1 MIRARTQGGRIG
13 RGTRTLERIAARVRD
28 ESGAT
33 IVLVTIGM
41 VAFLS
46 AVALGVDP
54 ARAMITKQNLSRAV
68 DAAAL
73 AGAKALRLGQ
83 GVAQQRALALAAAN
97 NVVEGQNGMS
107 ITVSFGINAD
117 GEQTV
122 AVSATQT
129 MPTTLMAILG
139 PASIDVATQAVAAV
153 PPVDMVLVL
162 DQSGSLGSMNA
173 FDDLQNAAKSFVAN
187 FDDNLDQVGLV
198 SFNIRAAERFM
209 IAQPFVSGIQT
220 EIDAMN
226 SVGYTNT
233 GEGLR
238 LAGLQMQSPVVRQR
252 SAKVVVFF
260 TDGRPTASRDI
271 FSGSDR
277 IMAVP
282 WGASNNVS
290 GYWDNPPSLPL
301 DSYVG
306 PDGCGGVPL
315 CFGIWTEPL
324 VRAKTLQDGID
335 EADVLRAAGV
345 LVYTIALGNPNAG
358 DPLQT
363 PDLVYLQLLA
373 NENGV
378 ADPSQPEGKSYFAP
392 TAAELQAV
400 FDQVASDLLARL
412 AS

>member
-1 MIRARTQGGRIG
+1 MAGRI
-13 RGTRTLERIAARVRD
+13 RD

-33 IVLVTIGM
+33 IVLVTISM
-41 VAFLS
+41 VALLS
-46 AVALGVDP
+46 GVALAVDP
-54 ARAMITKQNLSRAV
+54 GRAVITKARLARAV

-73 AGAKALRLGQ
+73 AGAKSLRLGQ
-83 GVAQQRALALAAAN
+83 GVAQQRALVLAAAN
-97 NVVEGQNGMS
+97 GVVDGQNGMS
-107 ITVSFGINAD
+107 VSIGFGVNAD

-122 AVSATQT
+122 AVSASQT

-139 PASIDVATQAVAAV
+139 PASIDVSTQAIAAV

-162 DQSGSLGSMNA
+162 DQSGSLGSMGA
-173 FDDLQNAAKSFVAN
+173 FDDLQNASKSFVAN

-198 SFNIRAAERFM
+198 SFNIRGADRFL
-209 IAQPFVSGIQT
+209 IGQPFVSTIQT
-220 EIDAMN
+220 EIDGMN

-238 LAGLQMQSPVVRQR
+238 LAGLQMQSGVVRQR

-282 WGASNNVS
+282 WATSTNVA
-290 GYWDNPPSLPL
+290 GYWDNPLSLPL

-306 PDGCGGVPL
+306 PDGCGGVPV
-315 CFGIWTEPL
+315 CFSIWTEPL

-335 EADVLRAAGV
+335 QADVLRAAGI
-345 LVYTIALGNPNAG
+345 LVYTIALGNPGAA

-363 PDLVYLQLLA
+363 PDLVYLESLA
-373 NENGV
+373 NVNGITN
-378 ADPSQPEGKSYFAP
+378 PNQPQGKSYFAP

>member
-1 MIRARTQGGRIG
+1 
-13 RGTRTLERIAARVRD
+13 
-28 ESGAT
+28 
-33 IVLVTIGM
+33 M
-41 VAFLS
+41 VALLS
-46 AVALGVDP
+46 GVALGIDP
-54 ARAMITKQNLSRAV
+54 ARALITKQNLARAV

-73 AGAKALRLGQ
+73 AGAKSLRLGQ

-107 ITVSFGINAD
+107 ITVGFGTNAD
-117 GEQTV
+117 GEETV
-122 AVSATQT
+122 AVSASQT
-129 MPTTLMAILG
+129 MPTTLMSILG
-139 PASIDVATQAVAAV
+139 PSSIDVGSQAVAAV

-173 FDDLQNAAKSFVAN
+173 FDDLQDASKSFVAN

-198 SFNIRAAERFM
+198 SFNIRGTNRFV
-209 IAQPFVSGIQT
+209 ISQPFVSAIQT
-220 EIDAMN
+220 EIDGMN

-238 LAGLQMQSPVVRQR
+238 LALQQMQNAVVRQR

-282 WGASNNVS
+282 WGTSSNVA
-290 GYWDNPPSLPL
+290 GYWDDPANLPL

-335 EADVLRAAGV
+335 QADALRAAGI

-358 DPLQT
+358 NPLQT

-378 ADPSQPEGKSYFAP
+378 ANPSQPQGKSYFAP
-392 TAAELQAV
+392 TAAELQTV

>member
-1 MIRARTQGGRIG
+1 MMNLARRIK
-13 RGTRTLERIAARVRD
+13 D

-33 IVLVTIGM
+33 IVLVTISM
-41 VAFLS
+41 VALLS
-46 AVALGVDP
+46 GVAMAVDP
-54 ARAMITKQNLSRAV
+54 GRAVVTKARLSRAV

-73 AGAKALRLGQ
+73 AGAKSMRLGQ
-83 GVAQQRALALAAAN
+83 SVALQRATALAAAN
-97 NVVEGQNGMS
+97 GVVDGQDGISLS
-107 ITVSFGINAD
+107 IGFGTNAD

-139 PASIDVATQAVAAV
+139 PPSIDVGTQAVAAV

-173 FDDLQNAAKSFVAN
+173 FDDLQDAAKSFVAN

-198 SFNIRAAERFM
+198 SFNIRGADRFM
-209 IAQPFVSGIQT
+209 INNPFTSAIQT
-220 EIDAMN
+220 EIDGMN

-238 LAGLQMQSPVVRQR
+238 LAGLQMQSGVVRQR
-252 SAKVVVFF
+252 SAKVVIFF
-260 TDGRPTASRDI
+260 TDGRPTASRDM

-282 WGASNNVS
+282 WATSNNVS
-290 GYWDNPPSLPL
+290 GYWDNPMSLPL

-306 PDGCGGVPL
+306 PDGCGGVTL

-324 VRAKTLQDGID
+324 LRAKTLQDGVN
-335 EADVLRAAGV
+335 EADVLRAAGI

-363 PDLVYLQLLA
+363 PDLVYLQGLA
-373 NENGV
+373 NVNGV
-378 ADPSQPEGKSYFAP
+378 TDPSQPQGKSYFAP

>member
-1 MIRARTQGGRIG
+1 MIDTRVNDRWATRAGRALGRFAGRIK
-13 RGTRTLERIAARVRD
+13 D

-33 IVLVTIGM
+33 IVLVTISM
-41 VAFLS
+41 VALLS
-46 AVALGVDP
+46 GVALAVDP
-54 ARAMITKQNLSRAV
+54 GRAVVAKARMARAV
-68 DAAAL
+68 DAGAL
-73 AGAKALRLGQ
+73 AGAKSLRLGQ
-83 GVAQQRALALAAAN
+83 AVAQQRALALAAAN
-97 NVVEGQNGMS
+97 GVVNGQGGISLS
-107 ITVSFGINAD
+107 IGFGTNAD

-129 MPTTLMAILG
+129 LPTTLMAILG
-139 PASIDVATQAVAAV
+139 PSSIDVSAQAVAAV

-173 FDDLQNAAKSFVAN
+173 FDDLQDASKSFVAN

-198 SFNIRAAERFM
+198 SFNIRGADRFV
-209 IAQPFVSGIQT
+209 ISQPFVSAIQT
-220 EIDAMN
+220 QIDGMN

-238 LAGLQMQSPVVRQR
+238 LAGLQMQSAVVRQR

-282 WGASNNVS
+282 WATSNNVA
-290 GYWDNPPSLPL
+290 GYWDNPLSLPL

-335 EADVLRAAGV
+335 EAAVLRAAGI
-345 LVYTIALGNPNAG
+345 LVYTIALGNPNAA

-378 ADPSQPEGKSYFAP
+378 ADPNQPQGKSYFAP

>member
-1 MIRARTQGGRIG
+1 M
-13 RGTRTLERIAARVRD
+13 
-28 ESGAT
+28 
-33 IVLVTIGM
+33 LVTISM

-46 AVALGVDP
+46 GVALAVDP
-54 ARAMITKQNLSRAV
+54 GRAVVTKARLARAV

-73 AGAKALRLGQ
+73 AGAKSMRLGQ
-83 GVAQQRALALAAAN
+83 GVAEQRALSLAAAN
-97 NVVEGQNGMS
+97 GVVDGQNGIS
-107 ITVSFGINAD
+107 ISVGFGTNAE

-122 AVSATQT
+122 AVSASQT
-129 MPTTLMAILG
+129 LPTTLMAILG
-139 PASIDVATQAVAAV
+139 PPSIDIGSQAVAAV

-162 DQSGSLGSMNA
+162 DQSGSLGTMNA
-173 FDDLQNAAKSFVAN
+173 FDDLQIAAKSFVAN

-198 SFNIRAAERFM
+198 SFNIRAADRFQ
-209 IAQPFVSGIQT
+209 IDKPFVGAIQT
-220 EIDAMN
+220 EIDNMT

-238 LAGLQMQSPVVRQR
+238 LAGQQMQSGVIRQR

-260 TDGRPTASRDI
+260 TDGRPTASRDV

-282 WGASNNVS
+282 WASSANVS
-290 GYWDNPPSLPL
+290 GYWDNPLSLPL

-324 VRAKTLQDGID
+324 LRAKTLQDGNVQA
-335 EADVLRAAGV
+335 EALRAAGV
-345 LVYTIALGNPNAG
+345 LVYTIALGNPNAA

-363 PDLVYLQLLA
+363 PDLVYLQGLA

-378 ADPSQPEGKSYFAP
+378 TNPSQPQGKSYFAP

>member
-1 MIRARTQGGRIG
+1 M
-13 RGTRTLERIAARVRD
+13 TRTKAANRRVTRRGRALSRLTARIRD

-33 IVLVTIGM
+33 IVLVTICM
-41 VAFLS
+41 VAVLS
-46 AVALGVDP
+46 GVALAVDP
-54 ARAMITKQNLSRAV
+54 GRAVITKAHLSRAV

-73 AGAKALRLGQ
+73 AGAKSLRLGQ
-83 GVAQQRALALAAAN
+83 SVALQRAAALAAAN
-97 NVVEGQNGMS
+97 GVVDGQNGVSLS
-107 ITVSFGINAD
+107 IGFGTNAD

-122 AVSATQT
+122 AVSASQT

-139 PASIDVATQAVAAV
+139 PSSISVGTQAVAAV

-173 FDDLQNAAKSFVAN
+173 FDDLQNASKSFVAN

-198 SFNIRAAERFM
+198 SFNIRAADRFQ
-209 IAQPFVSGIQT
+209 IGQPFVSAIQS
-220 EIDAMN
+220 EIDGMN

-238 LAGLQMQSPVVRQR
+238 LAGIQMQSGVVRQR

-260 TDGRPTASRDI
+260 TDGRPTASRDV

-282 WGASNNVS
+282 WATSANVA
-290 GYWDNPPSLPL
+290 GYWDNPNSLPL
-301 DSYVG
+301 DSSRG
-306 PDGCGGVPL
+306 PDGCGGVPV
-315 CFGIWTEPL
+315 CFGVWTEPL

-335 EADVLRAAGV
+335 QADALRAAGI
-345 LVYTIALGNPNAG
+345 LVYTIALGNPAAS

-363 PDLVYLQLLA
+363 PDLGYLQLLA
-373 NENGV
+373 NENGI
-378 ADPSQPEGKSYFAP
+378 ANPSQPQGKSYFAP
-392 TAAELQAV
+392 SAAELQAV

-412 AS
+412 SS